1 MSTVSYEHVTK
12 EQLRAEL
19 DQLARARYG
28 LTVDEFLDRYRR
40 GEIDGESVEGADLI
54 LLARLVRA
62 ASSTSAR
69 NRSQK
74 KRLWWGLRGLKRDAP
89 ISARAAR

>member
-12 EQLRAEL
+12 DQLRVEL
-19 DQLARARYG
+19 DRSAHSRYG

-40 GEIDGESVEGADLI
+40 GEIDTESVEGADLVF
-54 LLARLVRA
+54 LARLLEP
-62 ASSTSAR
+62 SAR
-69 NRSQK
+69 VSRERRSFK
-74 KRLWWGLRGLKRDAP
+74 GRLWWGLRGLKRDAP